1 MNEHE
6 IAKGLEVWVLQ
17 NLLNASILMGIMVSG
32 LLLAQGYYRE
42 LNRHLNLRVSRE
54 LWNLFT
60 VILPDVLLAMVFLV
74 GYVVLNPDI
83 MADIKM
89 AVPFYPAATLLF
101 TTALILRLFK
111 GGHEVDSRTFDWA
124 LRLTLAGNALNILGF
139 SFVAEAASDEYLTRH
154 ASPFW
159 TYLKTHLRSNAD
171 PFGLENSQVTF
182 FICFPIL
189 LMLCGW
195 AVKSAMA
202 RSNTSLPKD

>member
-6 IAKGLEVWVLQ
+6 IAKGLEVWILQ

-60 VILPDVLLAMVFLV
+60 VILADVLLVGMFLV

-89 AVPFYPAATLLF
+89 AVPFYPVASLLF
-101 TTALILRLFK
+101 AAALILRLFK
-111 GGHEVDSRTFDWA
+111 GGHEAGTSSFNWA
-124 LRLTLAGNALNILGF
+124 LRLSLAANAINMVGF
-139 SFVAEAASDEYLTRH
+139 TFVAEAASDEYLARH

-171 PFGLENSQVTF
+171 PIGLEVAQATF

-189 LMLCGW
+189 LLLCAW
-195 AVKSAMA
+195 AVKSAMVKMKQPRA
-202 RSNTSLPKD
+202 KE